1 MEGSDGRVETLCA
14 GMKIENNNAG
24 TSANIC
30 LKYDFI
36 ILLSSKCKNKTKNS
50 YFCILCYFMN
60 INVKQIDNTMKKIFL
75 FFAAAVMTAGV
86 MSAQDINQATEA
98 YNNGAMELQMGN
110 NAAAIEN
117 FQTALTMGEALG
129 EEGAELVA
137 NCKKAICSAYLS
149 TAKDLYNAKEFD
161 SAIAAF
167 QQAKEVAEGYGEAE
181 IAAEAADLV
190 GQTEM
195 LKYNTDAKEAMKA
208 KDYPTAIANFAKV
221 LEMDPE
227 NGNVALQLGQAYMRA
242 NQFPEAIAA
251 LETAKLNGQ
260 EENAGKLISQ
270 VYLKMAQA
278 SNKAKKYQEVIDYAA
293 KSNEALENGNA
304 YKLSASALQK
314 LGKNDECIAAYEKY
328 LEITPNAKD
337 AGGIICTIA
346 VLYQQAGNKA
356 KAKEYYEK
364 IVNDPQFGATAQEQ
378 LKTL

>member
-1 MEGSDGRVETLCA
+1 
-14 GMKIENNNAG
+14 
-24 TSANIC
+24 
-30 LKYDFI
+30 
-36 ILLSSKCKNKTKNS
+36 
-50 YFCILCYFMN
+50 
-60 INVKQIDNTMKKIFL
+60 MKKIFL
-75 FFAAAVMTAGV
+75 FFAAVVMTAGV

-117 FQTALTMGEALG
+117 FQSALTMGEALG
-129 EEGAELVA
+129 DEGADLVA

-149 TAKDLYNAKEFD
+149 MAKDLYNAKDFD
-161 SAIAAF
+161 GAVTAF

-181 IAAEAADLV
+181 IAAEAADLI

-195 LKYNTDAKEAMKA
+195 LKFNTEGKAAMKA
-208 KDYPTAIANFAKV
+208 KDFATAITCFTKV
-221 LEMDPE
+221 LEMDPA
-227 NGNVALQLGQAYMRA
+227 NGATAIQLGQAYM
-242 NQFPEAIAA
+242 NSGKLDEAITA
-251 LETAKLNGQ
+251 LETAKANGQ
-260 EENAGKLISQ
+260 EKNAAKILSNI
-270 VYLKMAQA
+270 YLKKAQA
-278 SNKAKKYQEVIDYAA
+278 SNKAKNYQEVIDFAA

-304 YKLSASALQK
+304 YKLTASALQK

-328 LEITPNAKD
+328 LEVTPNAKD

>member
-1 MEGSDGRVETLCA
+1 
-14 GMKIENNNAG
+14 
-24 TSANIC
+24 
-30 LKYDFI
+30 
-36 ILLSSKCKNKTKNS
+36 
-50 YFCILCYFMN
+50 
-60 INVKQIDNTMKKIFL
+60 
-75 FFAAAVMTAGV
+75 MTAGV

-110 NAAAIEN
+110 TTAAIEN

-137 NCKKAICSAYLS
+137 NCKKAICSATLS
-149 TAKDLYNAKEFD
+149 HAKDLYNAKDFD
-161 SAIAAF
+161 NAIAAF
-167 QQAKEVAEGYGEAE
+167 KQAKDAAEAYGEAE
-181 IAAEAADLV
+181 IAAEAADLI

-195 LKYNTDAKEAMKA
+195 VKYNTDGKAAMRA
-208 KDYPTAIANFAKV
+208 KDYPTAIANFTKV
-221 LEMDPE
+221 LEMDPT
-227 NGNVALQLGQAYMRA
+227 NGGVAVQLGQAYMRA
-242 NQFPEAIAA
+242 GQLDESIAA
-251 LETAKLNGQ
+251 LEVAKANGE
-260 EENAGKLISQ
+260 EENASKLLSNI
-270 VYLKMAQA
+270 YLKKAQA
-278 SNKAKKYQEVIDYAA
+278 SNKAKKYQEVIDFAA

-328 LEITPNAKD
+328 LEVTPNAKD
-337 AGGIICTIA
+337 ASGIICTIA